1 MSWKDKCAAALG
13 EMRLYENSGHKT
25 RFMELMECYSGYPFF
40 TKGLCKCMYLSAWDE
55 EHFCI
60 MLETLSEMSV
70 GKEKNTKEMRNKGE
84 IIAEEQKNDEYYV
97 YELSNSFLD
106 NKPFSIDDPS
116 KISPEIR
123 YIIERAQKAAEIIDQ
138 I

>member
-1 MSWKDKCAAALG
+1 MKWKDECFAALDR
-13 EMRLYENSGHKT
+13 EKMFENTGHRT
-25 RFMELMECYSGYPFF
+25 RFKELTDCYCSYPFF
-40 TKGLCKCMYLSAWDE
+40 TRGLFKCMYLSAWDE

-60 MLETLSEMSV
+60 MLEELAEMSL

-84 IIAEEQKNDEYYV
+84 IIAEEQKDDEYYV

-106 NKPFSIDDPS
+106 DKPFSIDDPA
-116 KISPEIR
+116 KIRPEIR